1 MGQLLELRPSDVAQS
16 EQQLD
21 VAQSEQQFYDIVT
34 KSYLPELY
42 KYEIVPHRM
51 TEDGKPSI
59 ENKKRFRWIKI
70 NEIVYNKD
78 EFFVDKY
85 SMLFVALHNIASQ
98 VAVYIRRE
106 KNGTI
111 HFYIG
116 VRDLDD
122 TVNDQSKLTL
132 ISGLHG
138 YFPGISFTDA
148 APEEIAFE
156 KELEI
161 NPCLK
166 DQLSIAAVSGIATLK
181 DEGKGNFIQGIERL
195 LNSVQEEMSVLIIA
209 DRVDAL
215 KVQETKLAYETLY
228 SNLSPLAER
237 QLSCHN
243 DYSKSISET
252 ITKNF
257 SLATTKTIGK
267 TITKGVNTS
276 QLSQQGKGRS
286 KGVDLNFILAT
297 THDSDNSNS
306 SEGSQI
312 GRHRD
317 VADVLSDAVQR
328 TEGNS
333 KANSTQETTTT
344 GNSVQVTF
352 SNRKVKSLLDL
363 LDKHIER
370 IECSMPYGMWA
381 CSTYFIGTSDTRTKA
396 QANVY
401 VGGIIGEQSN
411 LETCVVNT
419 WSKPD
424 PNIVD
429 YLRDISHPL
438 FKYPNSE
445 ILLTPGSTVDSKELA
460 IHVSLPQTSVP
471 GVIVKERASF
481 GRSVIKEIDENA
493 SEEIDENVSG
503 KKEFKLGNVCYLGKT
518 TKIPVSLDVDTLCKH
533 TFITGTTGSGKS
545 YTIYFIL
552 QELLKKGKKI
562 LVVEPT
568 KGQYKNIFGKGF
580 WYKNENADEIHVP
593 IEVYGSNPRLTHLL
607 RINPFVFPPSVHV
620 YEHIDRL
627 VEIFNVCWPMYAAMP
642 VVLKKAITDAYVSCG
657 WDLYKSECN
666 LDNEITLYPT
676 FDDVVTALRTY
687 INNSEYSSDTKGDY
701 KGSIETRLLSLTEG
715 LTGEM
720 LNRPLDKTLTDCD
733 LFEKNVIIDLSRVG
747 NTETKSLIMGLLV
760 MKMTEYYQDKAHN
773 SLKMD
778 SGLNHVTI
786 LEEAHNLLKRTSTE
800 QSQEGSNIVGKSVEM
815 ITNSI
820 AEMRTYGEG
829 FMIIDQSPSMVDAA
843 AIRNTNT
850 KIIMSLPEIDD
861 RTIIGKSISLSDK
874 QIEEISRQKVGQ
886 AIVFQSNWEEPVQCM
901 VSNFKK
907 SHDNCRKDP
916 TEVFKEPEV
925 LNDIC
930 SKDYTKIIIK
940 YLYNCCHKEPQFDFE
955 KDELK
960 NAIVNS
966 EYNSNLKYSLLR
978 HLTAHSSSNIDEL
991 DCLEH
996 VKSME
1001 LVAQCVGQVKNI
1013 SNIISNKDNI
1023 DDINNTLISC
1033 IQNEF
1038 PKESDEFYLFCV
1050 RCSFRLQASL
1060 STSAIEKYNNWFNK
1074 YCK

>member
-1 MGQLLELRPSDVAQS
+1 MEELS
-16 EQQLD
+16 ELSPLA

-34 KSYLPELY
+34 KSYLPELSN
-42 KYEIVPHRM
+42 YEIVPHRM

-116 VRDLDD
+116 VRDLNDK
-122 TVNDQSKLTL
+122 TNDQSKLTL

-161 NPCLK
+161 NPRLK

-181 DEGKGNFIQGIERL
+181 DEKKDNFIQGIERL

-215 KVQETKLAYETLY
+215 NVQKTKLAYETLY

-257 SLATTKTIGK
+257 SLATTNTIGK
-267 TITKGVNTS
+267 TITNGVNTS
-276 QLSQQGKGRS
+276 QTSQQGEGRS
-286 KGVDLNFILAT
+286 ENVGIGFILST
-297 THDSDNSNS
+297 QDSDSSNS
-306 SEGSQI
+306 SIGSQI
-312 GRHRD
+312 GHHRD
-317 VADVLSDAVQR
+317 VADVLSDAIQR

-333 KANSTQETTTT
+333 KAKGTQETTTT

-370 IECSMPYGMWA
+370 TECSMPYGMWA
-381 CSTYFIGTSDTRTKA
+381 CSTYFIGTSETRTKA

-419 WSKPD
+419 WSN

-438 FKYPNSE
+438 FKYPDSE

-471 GVIVKERASF
+471 GIIVKERASF
-481 GRSVIKEIDENA
+481 GRSVIKADNEDA
-493 SEEIDENVSG
+493 S
-503 KKEFKLGNVCYLGKT
+503 KKNEFKLGNVCYLGKT
-518 TKIPVSLDVDTLCKH
+518 SKIPVSLDVDTLCKH

-545 YTIYFIL
+545 NTIYFIL

-562 LVVEPT
+562 LVIEPT
-568 KGQYKNIFGKGF
+568 KGEYKNIFGKGF
-580 WYKNENADEIHVP
+580 WYTKENADEIHVP

-627 VEIFNVCWPMYAAMP
+627 IEIFNVCWPMYAAMP

-687 INNSEYSSDTKGDY
+687 INSSEYSSDTKGDY

-720 LNRPLDKTLTDCD
+720 LNKPLDKTLTDCD
-733 LFEKNVIIDLSRVG
+733 LFEKNIIVDLSSVG

-773 SLKMD
+773 SLDMMN

-901 VSNFKK
+901 VSDFSKSHNNCRITPGVFKK
-907 SHDNCRKDP
+907 
-916 TEVFKEPEV
+916 PEV
-925 LNDIC
+925 LNDRNG
-930 SKDYTKIIIK
+930 T
-940 YLYNCCHKEPQFDFE
+940 
-955 KDELK
+955 
-960 NAIVNS
+960 
-966 EYNSNLKYSLLR
+966 
-978 HLTAHSSSNIDEL
+978 
-991 DCLEH
+991 
-996 VKSME
+996 
-1001 LVAQCVGQVKNI
+1001 VGQSKGSGTEPHFTQRRYWTGKPCPGYEKNGAHRHAYG
-1013 SNIISNKDNI
+1013 
-1023 DDINNTLISC
+1023 TA
-1033 IQNEF
+1033 IQR
-1038 PKESDEFYLFCV
+1038 V
-1050 RCSFRLQASL
+1050 ARVG
-1060 STSAIEKYNNWFNK
+1060 
-1074 YCK
+1074 

>member
-1 MGQLLELRPSDVAQS
+1 MEQLLELSPLA
-16 EQQLD
+16 

-34 KSYLPELY
+34 KSYLPELCN
-42 KYEIVPHRM
+42 YEIVPHRM
-51 TEDGKPSI
+51 TEDGRPSI

-70 NEIVYNKD
+70 NEIIYNKD

-106 KNGTI
+106 KNATI

-116 VRDLDD
+116 VRDINDK
-122 TVNDQSKLTL
+122 TNDQSKLTL

-148 APEEIAFE
+148 APKEIAFE
-156 KELEI
+156 EEI
-161 NPCLK
+161 ENNPHLK
-166 DQLSIAAVSGIATLK
+166 DRFSIAAVSGIATLK
-181 DEGKGNFIQGIERL
+181 DEEKGNFIQGIERL

-215 KVQETKLAYETLY
+215 NVQKTKLAYETLY

-252 ITKNF
+252 ISKNF

-267 TITKGVNTS
+267 TITNGVNTS
-276 QLSQQGKGRS
+276 QNSQQGEGRS
-286 KGVDLNFILAT
+286 ENVGIGFILST
-297 THDSDNSNS
+297 QDSDSSNS
-306 SEGSQI
+306 SIGSQI
-312 GRHRD
+312 GHHRD

-333 KANSTQETTTT
+333 KTKGTQETTTT
-344 GNSVQVTF
+344 GNSIQVTF

-370 IECSMPYGMWA
+370 VKCSVPYGMWA
-381 CSTYFIGTSDTRTKA
+381 CSTYFIGTSETRTKA

-419 WSKPD
+419 WSN

-445 ILLTPGSTVDSKELA
+445 ILLTPASTVDSKELA

-471 GVIVKERASF
+471 GIIVKERASF
-481 GRSVIKEIDENA
+481 GRSVIKVDNEET
-493 SEEIDENVSG
+493 SEKI
-503 KKEFKLGNVCYLGKT
+503 EFKLGNVCYLGKT
-518 TKIPVSLDVDTLCKH
+518 SKIPVSLDVDTLCKH

-545 YTIYFIL
+545 NTIYFII

-562 LVVEPT
+562 LVIEPT
-568 KGQYKNIFGKGF
+568 KGEYKNIFGNGF
-580 WYKNENADEIHVP
+580 WYTEDNANEIHVP

-657 WDLYKSECN
+657 WDLYKSECK
-666 LDNEITLYPT
+666 LGNEITLYPT
-676 FDDVVTALRTY
+676 FDDVITSLRTY

-720 LNRPLDKTLTDCD
+720 LNKPLDKTLTDCD
-733 LFEKNVIIDLSRVG
+733 LFENNVIIDLSSIG

-773 SLKMD
+773 CLDMMN

-829 FMIIDQSPSMVDAA
+829 FMIIDQSPSMVDEA

-850 KIIMSLPEIDD
+850 KIIMSLPEIND

-886 AIVFQSNWEEPVQCM
+886 AIVFQNNWEEPVQCL
-901 VSNFKK
+901 VSDFRK
-907 SHDNCRKDP
+907 SHKNCRITP
-916 TEVFKEPEV
+916 GIFKNPEES
-925 LNDIC
+925 NDIC
-930 SKDYTKIIIK
+930 SKDYTKIVIK
-940 YLYNCCHKEPQFDFE
+940 YLYNCCHKELQLDFE
-955 KDELK
+955 RNDLK

-966 EYNSNLKYSLLR
+966 SYSSNLKYSLLR
-978 HLTAHSSSNIDEL
+978 HVNAHSSSNTDEL
-991 DCLEH
+991 DSLEH

-1001 LVAQCVGQVKNI
+1001 LVAHCIGQVKTI
-1013 SNIISNKDNI
+1013 SSIISNKDNI
-1023 DDINNTLISC
+1023 DDINNTLMRC

>member
-1 MGQLLELRPSDVAQS
+1 MLELSPK
-16 EQQLD
+16 D
-21 VAQSEQQFYDIVT
+21 VAQSEQQFYDIIT
-34 KSYLPELY
+34 KSYLPELCN
-42 KYEIVPHRM
+42 YEIVPHRV
-51 TEDGKPSI
+51 TEDGEPSI

-98 VAVYIRRE
+98 VAVYIKRE
-106 KNGTI
+106 KNATI

-122 TVNDQSKLTL
+122 KTNDQSKLTL
-132 ISGLHG
+132 KSGLHG

-148 APEEIAFE
+148 DREEIAFE

-161 NPCLK
+161 NPHLK

-181 DEGKGNFIQGIERL
+181 DEEKGNFIQGIERL

-215 KVQETKLAYETLY
+215 KVQKTKLAYETLY

-252 ITKNF
+252 ISKNF
-257 SLATTKTIGK
+257 SLATTKSIGK
-267 TITKGVNTS
+267 TITNGVNTS
-276 QLSQQGKGRS
+276 QNSQQGEVHSENVGI
-286 KGVDLNFILAT
+286 GFILST
-297 THDSDNSNS
+297 QESDSSNS
-306 SEGSQI
+306 SIGSQI
-312 GRHRD
+312 GHHRD

-333 KANSTQETTTT
+333 KAKGTQETTTT

-370 IECSMPYGMWA
+370 IECSIPYGMWA
-381 CSTYFIGTSDTRTKA
+381 CSTYFIGTSETRTKA

-419 WSKPD
+419 WSN

-445 ILLTPGSTVDSKELA
+445 ILLTPASTVDSKELS

-471 GVIVKERASF
+471 GIIVKERASF
-481 GRSVIKEIDENA
+481 GRSVIKADNEEA
-493 SEEIDENVSG
+493 SEKN
-503 KKEFKLGNVCYLGKT
+503 EFKLGDVCYLGQT
-518 TKIPVSLDVDTLCKH
+518 SKIPVFLDVDTLCKH

-545 YTIYFIL
+545 STIYLII
-552 QELLKKGKKI
+552 QELLKKRKKI
-562 LVVEPT
+562 LVIEPT
-568 KGQYKNIFGKGF
+568 KGEYKNKFGNGF
-580 WYKNENADEIHVP
+580 WYTNDQKEEIHVP
-593 IEVYGSNPRLTHLL
+593 IKVYGSNPRFTHLL
-607 RINPFVFPPSVHV
+607 RINPFVFPQSVHV

-627 VEIFNVCWPMYAAMP
+627 VEIFNACWPMYAAMP
-642 VVLKKAITDAYVSCG
+642 VVLKKAITDAYTSCG

-666 LDNEITLYPT
+666 IGNEITLYPT
-676 FDDVVTALRTY
+676 FDDVVAALRTY

-720 LNRPLDKTLTDCD
+720 LNKSLDRTLTDCE
-733 LFEKNVIIDLSRVG
+733 LFENNVIIDLSTVG
-747 NTETKSLIMGLLV
+747 NTETKALIMGLLV
-760 MKMTEYYQDKAHN
+760 MKMTEYYQDKANN
-773 SLKMD
+773 SLKMTD
-778 SGLNHVTI
+778 SVLNHVTI

-800 QSQEGSNIVGKSVEM
+800 QNQEGSNITGKSVEM

-829 FMIIDQSPSMVDAA
+829 FMIVDQSPSMVDAA

-874 QIEEISRQKVGQ
+874 QIEEISRQKVRQ
-886 AIVFQSNWEEPVQCM
+886 AIVYQNNWEEPVQCM
-901 VSNFKK
+901 VRDLKESQ
-907 SHDNCRKDP
+907 DNYHLIP
-916 TEVFKEPEV
+916 EVFNRPEES
-925 LNDIC
+925 NDNC
-930 SKDYTKIIIK
+930 SKDYKKIIIK
-940 YLYNCCHKEPQFDFE
+940 YLYNCCHKELKFE
-955 KDELK
+955 FEQNELEK
-960 NAIVNS
+960 AIINS
-966 EYNSNLKYSLLR
+966 TYSSSLKCALLR
-978 HLTAHSSSNIDEL
+978 HHNAYSSSNTIVL
-991 DCLEH
+991 DSLEH
-996 VKSME
+996 AKSME
-1001 LVAQCVGQVKNI
+1001 LVAHCIGQVNNI
-1013 SNIISNKDNI
+1013 SKIISNKDNI
-1023 DDINNTLISC
+1023 DDINNTLMTC

-1050 RCSFRLQASL
+1050 RCIFRLQASL
-1060 STSAIEKYNNWFNK
+1060 STSAIEKYNHWFNK

>member
-1 MGQLLELRPSDVAQS
+1 MEELS
-16 EQQLD
+16 ELSPLA

-34 KSYLPELY
+34 KSYLPELSN
-42 KYEIVPHRM
+42 YEIVPHRM

-116 VRDLDD
+116 VRDLNDK
-122 TVNDQSKLTL
+122 TNDQSKLTL

-161 NPCLK
+161 NPRLK

-181 DEGKGNFIQGIERL
+181 DEKKDNFIQGIERL

-215 KVQETKLAYETLY
+215 NVQKTKLAYETLY

-257 SLATTKTIGK
+257 SLATTNTIGK
-267 TITKGVNTS
+267 TITNGVNTS
-276 QLSQQGKGRS
+276 QTSQQGEGRS
-286 KGVDLNFILAT
+286 ENVGIGFILST
-297 THDSDNSNS
+297 QDSDSSNS
-306 SEGSQI
+306 SIGSQI
-312 GRHRD
+312 GHHRD
-317 VADVLSDAVQR
+317 VADVLSDAIQR

-333 KANSTQETTTT
+333 KAKGTQETTTT

-370 IECSMPYGMWA
+370 TECSMPYGMWA
-381 CSTYFIGTSDTRTKA
+381 CSTYFIGTSETRTKA

-419 WSKPD
+419 WSN

-438 FKYPNSE
+438 FKYPDSE

-471 GVIVKERASF
+471 GIIVKERASF
-481 GRSVIKEIDENA
+481 GRSVIKADNEDA
-493 SEEIDENVSG
+493 S
-503 KKEFKLGNVCYLGKT
+503 KKNEFKLGNVCYLGKT
-518 TKIPVSLDVDTLCKH
+518 SKIPVSLDVDTLCKH

-545 YTIYFIL
+545 NTIYFIL

-562 LVVEPT
+562 LVIEPT
-568 KGQYKNIFGKGF
+568 KGEYKNIFGKGF
-580 WYKNENADEIHVP
+580 WYTKENADEIHVP

-627 VEIFNVCWPMYAAMP
+627 IEIFNVCWPMYAAMP

-687 INNSEYSSDTKGDY
+687 INSSEYSSDTKGDY

-720 LNRPLDKTLTDCD
+720 LNKPLDKTLTDCD
-733 LFEKNVIIDLSRVG
+733 LFEKNIIVDLSSVG

-773 SLKMD
+773 SLDMMN

-901 VSNFKK
+901 VSDFSKSHNNCRITPGVFKK
-907 SHDNCRKDP
+907 
-916 TEVFKEPEV
+916 PEV

-940 YLYNCCHKEPQFDFE
+940 YLYNCCHKELQFDLE

-960 NAIVNS
+960 KAILNS
-966 EYNSNLKYSLLR
+966 EYSSNLKYSLFR
-978 HLTAHSSSNIDEL
+978 HVIAHSSSNTDEL

-1001 LVAQCVGQVKNI
+1001 LVAHCVGQVKNI
-1013 SNIISNKDNI
+1013 SSIITNKDNI
-1023 DDINNTLISC
+1023 DDINNTLMSC

>member
-1 MGQLLELRPSDVAQS
+1 MEELS
-16 EQQLD
+16 ELSPLA

-34 KSYLPELY
+34 KSYLPELSN
-42 KYEIVPHRM
+42 YEIVPHRM

-116 VRDLDD
+116 VRDLNDK
-122 TVNDQSKLTL
+122 TNDQSKLTL

-161 NPCLK
+161 NPHLK

-181 DEGKGNFIQGIERL
+181 DEKKDNFIQGIERL

-215 KVQETKLAYETLY
+215 NVQKTKLAYETLY

-257 SLATTKTIGK
+257 SLATTNTIGK
-267 TITKGVNTS
+267 TITNGVNTS
-276 QLSQQGKGRS
+276 QTSQQGEGRS
-286 KGVDLNFILAT
+286 ENVGIGFILST
-297 THDSDNSNS
+297 QDSDSSNS
-306 SEGSQI
+306 SIGSQI
-312 GRHRD
+312 GHHRD
-317 VADVLSDAVQR
+317 VADVLSDAIQR

-333 KANSTQETTTT
+333 KAKGTQETTTT

-370 IECSMPYGMWA
+370 TECSMPYGMWT
-381 CSTYFIGTSDTRTKA
+381 CSTYFIGTSETRTKA

-419 WSKPD
+419 WSN

-438 FKYPNSE
+438 FKYPDSE

-471 GVIVKERASF
+471 GIIVKERASF
-481 GRSVIKEIDENA
+481 GRSVIKADNEDA
-493 SEEIDENVSG
+493 S
-503 KKEFKLGNVCYLGKT
+503 KKNEFKIGNICYLGKT
-518 TKIPVSLDVDTLCKH
+518 SKIPVSLDVDTLCKH

-545 YTIYFIL
+545 NTIYFIL

-562 LVVEPT
+562 LVIEPT
-568 KGQYKNIFGKGF
+568 KGEYKNIFGKGF
-580 WYKNENADEIHVP
+580 WYTKENADEIHVP

-627 VEIFNVCWPMYAAMP
+627 IEIFNVCWPMYAAMP

-720 LNRPLDKTLTDCD
+720 LNKPLDKTLTDCD
-733 LFEKNVIIDLSRVG
+733 LFEKNIIVDLSSVG

-773 SLKMD
+773 SLDMMN

-901 VSNFKK
+901 VSDFSKSHNNCRITPGVFKK
-907 SHDNCRKDP
+907 
-916 TEVFKEPEV
+916 PEV

-940 YLYNCCHKEPQFDFE
+940 YLYNCCHKELQFDFE

-960 NAIVNS
+960 KAILNS
-966 EYNSNLKYSLLR
+966 EYSSNL
-978 HLTAHSSSNIDEL
+978 
-991 DCLEH
+991 
-996 VKSME
+996 
-1001 LVAQCVGQVKNI
+1001 
-1013 SNIISNKDNI
+1013 
-1023 DDINNTLISC
+1023 
-1033 IQNEF
+1033 
-1038 PKESDEFYLFCV
+1038 
-1050 RCSFRLQASL
+1050 
-1060 STSAIEKYNNWFNK
+1060 
-1074 YCK
+1074 

>member
-1 MGQLLELRPSDVAQS
+1 MEQLSELSPLA
-16 EQQLD
+16 

-34 KSYLPELY
+34 KSYLPELCN
-42 KYEIVPHRM
+42 YEIVPHRM

-106 KNGTI
+106 SNATI

-116 VRDLDD
+116 VRDINDK
-122 TVNDQSKLTL
+122 TNDQSKCTL
-132 ISGLHG
+132 INGLHG
-138 YFPGISFTDA
+138 YFPGISTTDISTDD
-148 APEEIAFE
+148 APKEIDFE
-156 KELEI
+156 TGIEQ
-161 NPCLK
+161 K
-166 DQLSIAAVSGIATLK
+166 DQVSIAAVSGIATLK
-181 DEGKGNFIQGIERL
+181 DDEKGNFIQGIERL

-215 KVQETKLAYETLY
+215 EVQKTKLAYETLY

-252 ITKNF
+252 ISKNF

-267 TITKGVNTS
+267 TITNGVNTS
-276 QLSQQGKGRS
+276 QSSQQGEGHNEHV
-286 KGVDLNFILAT
+286 GIGFILST
-297 THDSDNSNS
+297 QENDSSNS
-306 SEGSQI
+306 SISSQI
-312 GRHRD
+312 GHHRD

-328 TEGNS
+328 TEGTS
-333 KANSTQETTTT
+333 KAKGIQETTTT

-352 SNRKVKSLLDL
+352 CNRKVKSLLDL

-370 IECSMPYGMWA
+370 TECSMPYGMWA
-381 CSTYFIGTSDTRTKA
+381 CSTYFIGTSETRTKA

-419 WSKPD
+419 WTDSKV
-424 PNIVD
+424 VD

-438 FKYPNSE
+438 FKYPESN
-445 ILLTPGSTVDSKELA
+445 ILLTPASTVDSKELA

-471 GVIVKERASF
+471 GIIVKERASF
-481 GRSVIKEIDENA
+481 GRSVIKVDNEDASKEN
-493 SEEIDENVSG
+493 
-503 KKEFKLGNVCYLGKT
+503 KFKLGNVCYLGKT
-518 TKIPVSLDVDTLCKH
+518 SKIPVSLDVNTLCKH

-545 YTIYFIL
+545 NTIYFIL
-552 QELLKKGKKI
+552 QELLKKEKKI
-562 LVVEPT
+562 LVIEPT
-568 KGQYKNIFGKGF
+568 KGEYKNIFGKGF
-580 WYKNENADEIHVP
+580 WYTKKNADEIHVP

-676 FDDVVTALRTY
+676 FDDVVSALRIY

-720 LNRPLDKTLTDCD
+720 LNKTLDKTLTDSD
-733 LFEKNVIIDLSRVG
+733 LFEKNVIIDLSSVG

-773 SLKMD
+773 SLDMMN

-786 LEEAHNLLKRTSTE
+786 LEEAHNLLKRTSKE

-886 AIVFQSNWEEPVQCM
+886 AIVFQSNWEEPVQCL
-901 VSNFKK
+901 VSDFRE
-907 SHDNCRKDP
+907 SHNKDCRIKP
-916 TEVFKEPEV
+916 EVFKNPEES
-925 LNDIC
+925 NDIC

-940 YLYNCCHKEPQFDFE
+940 YLYNCCHKELQFDFE

-966 EYNSNLKYSLLR
+966 EYSSNLKYSLLK
-978 HLTAHSSSNIDEL
+978 HVTAHLSSDKDEL
-991 DCLEH
+991 NCLDH

-1001 LVAQCVGQVKNI
+1001 LVAHCVGQVKNI
-1013 SNIISNKDNI
+1013 SSIISNKDNI
-1023 DDINNTLISC
+1023 DDINNTLMSC

-1038 PKESDEFYLFCV
+1038 PNESDEFYLFCV